1 MQYMIAAVLL
11 AVVPM
16 FLFSTF
22 ALTRISAVMTDHSN
36 RETDNILNGLRLS
49 VVNSLESF
57 KLDTLTIANY
67 PPMAGLCRAEKNDGR
82 DPIDFS
88 TVDQWEARLTTL
100 FYNYELLHPGT
111 AQIRLLNAKGQERLR
126 VDFSSNGPR
135 KLAENELQD
144 KSQRDYF
151 KKASNMPPGTVAI
164 SPINL
169 NQEHGKIQLDQP
181 MVRFSTPVWIEGDF
195 FGVVVLNV
203 EPSRILSQ
211 LELAAPDGQLFLASM
226 DGDYMYHDQR
236 DKRWGLQLKTGAN
249 LFNDYPD
256 LSEPAKLNKVIAGGG
271 YVCRMDCQGEKH
283 KLALTS
289 ISLGN
294 ADHWLLG
301 IDTDMKLLMV
311 EARAFKGVL
320 LIACLAIAGL
330 AAVVAAWFSRVF
342 AGPIQ
347 HLADLANRV
356 RGGDFTAKV
365 ETTRKDELGDLQC
378 AFNGMIGE
386 LQNAVTA
393 RQDKAAAE
401 AASDAKSQF
410 LANMSHEIRT
420 PMTAILGYSELLE
433 DPEITE
439 DVRNK
444 HVVAIRRSGNHL
456 MDIIND
462 ILDLSKV
469 EADRLEIES
478 VLCDPVVIVN
488 EVMTVLMPK
497 ARSQHTE
504 LICKCNTAV
513 PRKMESDPTR
523 LRQIFFNL
531 IGNAVKFT
539 KEGVVTAELGL
550 EPGDGHQM
558 MLQIDVTDTGIGMNE
573 SAIETLFAPFSQADN
588 SMTRQYGGTGLG
600 LTISRRL
607 AEVMG
612 GGVQLI
618 ESTAGVGS
626 KFRVRL
632 PVTVEAG
639 ASVWPAG
646 VIEPT
651 TATSKKPEP
660 QPVVKNDT
668 PLDCDILLVE
678 DGPDNQRL
686 FNHLLTKAGAR
697 VTLAA
702 NGQEGLA
709 AVLRKKRDGESFDL
723 ILSDMQM
730 PVMDGYE
737 ATRRMRDAGIDTP
750 IIALTANAMQEDRDK
765 CLAAGCNDFLK
776 KPIEKKAL
784 LETVGRYARPEVG
797 AGI

>member
-1 MQYMIAAVLL
+1 
-11 AVVPM
+11 
-16 FLFSTF
+16 
-22 ALTRISAVMTDHSN
+22 
-36 RETDNILNGLRLS
+36 
-49 VVNSLESF
+49 
-57 KLDTLTIANY
+57 
-67 PPMAGLCRAEKNDGR
+67 
-82 DPIDFS
+82 
-88 TVDQWEARLTTL
+88 
-100 FYNYELLHPGT
+100 
-111 AQIRLLNAKGQERLR
+111 
-126 VDFSSNGPR
+126 
-135 KLAENELQD
+135 
-144 KSQRDYF
+144 
-151 KKASNMPPGTVAI
+151 MPPGTVAI

-169 NQEHGKIQLDQP
+169 NQEHGKIQIDKP
-181 MVRFSTPVWIEGDF
+181 MVRFSTPIWVEGEF

-226 DGDYMYHDQR
+226 EGDYMYHNQR
-236 DKRWGLQLKTGAN
+236 DKRWGLQLGTGAS
-249 LFNDYPD
+249 LFNDYVE
-256 LSEPAKLNKVIAGGG
+256 LSERPNLNKVIAGGG
-271 YVCRMDCQGEKH
+271 FISRLDCRNGKH
-283 KLALTS
+283 RLALTS
-289 ISLGN
+289 IGLGN
-294 ADHWLLG
+294 GDHWLLG
-301 IDTDMKLLMV
+301 IDTDMQLLLV
-311 EARAFKGVL
+311 EARAFRGL
-320 LIACLAIAGL
+320 LPFACLAIAGF
-330 AAVVAAWFSRVF
+330 AAVFAAWFSRVF
-342 AGPIQ
+342 AAPIQ
-347 HLADLANRV
+347 HLAELADRV

-365 ETTRKDELGDLQC
+365 EATRNDELGDLQR
-378 AFNGMIGE
+378 AFNGMIGK
-386 LQNAVTA
+386 LQNAVTV
-393 RQDKAAAE
+393 RQEKAAAE

-433 DPEITE
+433 DPDITDDE
-439 DVRNK
+439 RNK

-478 VLCDPVVIVN
+478 VACDPVDIVN

-497 ARSQHTE
+497 ARTQHTE
-504 LICKCNTAV
+504 LVCKCKAAV
-513 PRKMESDPTR
+513 PRKIETDPTR

-539 KEGVVTAELGL
+539 KDGLVTTEVAL
-550 EPGDGHQM
+550 EPGDDHQM
-558 MLQIDVTDTGIGMNE
+558 TLQIDVTDTGIGMNE
-573 SAIETLFAPFSQADN
+573 SAVESLFAPFSQADN
-588 SMTRQYGGTGLG
+588 SMTRQFGGTGLG

-607 AEVMG
+607 AEAMG
-612 GGVQLI
+612 GDVQLV
-618 ESTAGVGS
+618 ETMAGVGS
-626 KFRVRL
+626 KFRLRL
-632 PVTVEAG
+632 PVTVEAD

-646 VIEPT
+646 IIEPT
-651 TATSKKPEP
+651 AVATKNPEL
-660 QPVVKNDT
+660 QPVVKSDT

-709 AVLRKKRDGESFDL
+709 AVLRKRRAGESFDV

-730 PVMDGYE
+730 PVMDGFE

-765 CLAAGCNDFLK
+765 CLAAGCDDFLK

-784 LETVGRYARPEVG
+784 LETVCRYVRPAVG